1 MYRVLNK
8 LALLQRFYFQKSELE
23 KVLIL
28 SALFSVSLSFT
39 RVVYTGEGLFLSLI
53 WNLFLAFVPYAIS
66 KSLLQNIQWIENTWK
81 FAVVLMAWLLFIPNS
96 FYIITDL
103 FHLEERTGIPLWFDL
118 ALIFSFAWNGLLLGV
133 LSVRQVE
140 KAVQAKLQLRNEWLY
155 VLPVMWL
162 NAFGIYLG
170 RYLRYNSWD
179 VISKPYSLAQ
189 DILYLVM
196 HPLRNRFDWSMI
208 FCYAVL
214 MSVIYLTLKKLMAGK
229 GS

>member
-1 MYRVLNK
+1 M
-8 LALLQRFYFQKSELE
+8 ALLQRFYFQKSELE